1 MSEKIQKI
9 LARAGVGS
17 RREMEKFISEGR
29 VSLNGKV
36 ATLGERAEETD
47 QLRLDGNQIKIQ
59 PAAEQRCRVLV
70 YNKTL
75 GEVCTRNDPESR
87 KTVFDRLPK
96 IAQGRWI
103 AVGRLDI
110 NTTGLLLFT
119 NDGELANKLMHP
131 SNEVE
136 REYAVR
142 VFGEVQESALQ
153 KLRKGVQ
160 LEDGPAKFDKIKF
173 QGGEGINKWYHV
185 TLKEGRNREVRRMWE
200 SQEVQVSRLSRVRY
214 GDISLPR
221 ALPLGGWAE
230 LEIKEVNYL
239 RKLVKMKTE
248 LMKKEVHRN
257 AKISN
262 LKSNRIRKSI
272 RKTEIRNRKNEA
284 K

>member
-9 LARAGVGS
+9 LARAGQGS
-17 RREMEKFISEGR
+17 RREMEKAISDGR
-29 VSLNGKV
+29 VSLNGKI
-36 ATLGERAEETD
+36 ATLGERAAETD
-47 QLRLDGNQIKIQ
+47 QIRLDGNLIKIQ
-59 PAAEQRCRVLV
+59 AAKDETCRVLI
-70 YNKTL
+70 YHKTL

-119 NDGELANKLMHP
+119 TDGELANKLMHP

-142 VFGEVQESALQ
+142 VFGEVAESSLH
-153 KLRKGVQ
+153 KLRNGVQ
-160 LEDGPAKFDKIKF
+160 LEDGPAKFDKISF

-200 SQEVQVSRLSRVRY
+200 SQEVQVSRLSRIRY
-214 GDISLPR
+214 GDIKLPR
-221 ALPLGGWAE
+221 TLPLGGWAE

-239 RKLVKMKTE
+239 RKLVGLKQE

-257 AKISN
+257 AKVKN
-262 LKSNRIRKSI
+262 LKANRIRKAI
-272 RKTEIRNRKNEA
+272 KKTEIRNKKAE
-284 K
+284 KK